1 MTQEAGYDLGKFNLP
16 PAKEQAAPQK
26 GNDSSAGGY
35 DLNRFELPPG
45 TLPLGGVPKDDPKD
59 IPSHWARNGL
69 VTIELPGRPGRGAF
83 GIERARRE
91 FVQAK
96 DIPRHIEKQVS
107 DGFRTS
113 ARDARLAL
121 NHYVGVVEGVGLMDR
136 EGLAEFKKL
145 ASSFTSAAKPQE
157 FFEDAIKPFLRG
169 LTPKARK

>member
-1 MTQEAGYDLGKFNLP
+1 MTEEAGYDLGKFNLP
-16 PAKEQAAPQK
+16 PAKAQATPQK
-26 GNDSSAGGY
+26 GNDSSAGGF
-35 DLNRFELPPG
+35 DLGRFELPPG
-45 TLPLGGVPKDDPKD
+45 SLPLGGVPQDGKDV
-59 IPSHWARNGL
+59 PSHWVRDGL
-69 VTIELPGRPGRGAF
+69 ATIELPGRPGRGAF

-91 FVQAK
+91 FLQTK
-96 DIPRHIEKQVS
+96 NIPAHIERQVL

-145 ASSFTSAAKPQE
+145 ASSFSSAAKPQE
-157 FFEDAIKPFLRG
+157 FFEDTLKPFLRG